1 MQGKGVQVDAKALN
15 IESLQNTAT
24 YNSTQQNIEGQVTV
38 GIETEVSASG
48 SANKTNINANYA
60 SVQYQAEIYVD
71 DMSHLCTHFQN
82 QTEYDADSL
91 AVGGGVN
98 VKGGWDGSGK
108 NKQGQPTNNIN
119 LKSILKRFY
128 LYYFN

>member
-1 MQGKGVQVDAKALN
+1 MKNNTDLKGAIITSNPLAETLN
-15 IESLQNTAT
+15 KNSLSTGTLT
-24 YNSTQQNIEGQVTV
+24 YT
-38 GIETEVSASG
+38 
-48 SANKTNINANYA
+48 YL
-60 SVQYQAEIYVD
+60 
-71 DMSHLCTHFQN
+71 HN

-91 AVGGGVN
+91 AVGSVN

-108 NKQGQPTNNIN
+108 NKEGRPTNNIN